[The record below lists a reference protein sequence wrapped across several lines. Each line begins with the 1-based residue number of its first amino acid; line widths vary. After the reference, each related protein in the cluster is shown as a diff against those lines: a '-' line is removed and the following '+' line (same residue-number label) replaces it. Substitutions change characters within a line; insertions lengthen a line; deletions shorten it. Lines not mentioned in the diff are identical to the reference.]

1 MTCASAVVLDPARCI
16 SRPGSAP
23 PALRRQHSC
32 RHTAGHELHCSW
44 ISESAGESG
53 WESGREHGRA
63 GGRFAQREAETS
75 RSAQSFG
82 WARAARAAAHAS
94 HDRQGRKGMDGRR
107 DSARTRRMPAAP
119 ASPRSTRR
127 PCPSPT
133 ATESTVVRFRWWRKA
148 APRSARLGAHCRR
161 YGSTAE
167 RHAKSQQLI
176 VVTGKKGAHA
186 DHASP
191 IQEPARRARAAA
203 EVTDRRKNP
212 RSHPK
217 PPTRTQPWSRATSAL
232 LPPARSSQPTRM
244 AGFGAKVDMVR
255 THEQQPTR
263 RASLFRFAPGRGRAA
278 PRRHTRARS

>member
-1 MTCASAVVLDPARCI
+1 
-16 SRPGSAP
+16 
-23 PALRRQHSC
+23 
-32 RHTAGHELHCSW
+32 
-44 ISESAGESG
+44 
-53 WESGREHGRA
+53 
-63 GGRFAQREAETS
+63 
-75 RSAQSFG
+75 
-82 WARAARAAAHAS
+82 
-94 HDRQGRKGMDGRR
+94 MDGRR

-161 YGSTAE
+161 TALPP
-167 RHAKSQQLI
+167 R
-176 VVTGKKGAHA
+176 VTAAHRRDWKKRGT
-186 DHASP
+186 
-191 IQEPARRARAAA
+191 RRSCIS
-203 EVTDRRKNP
+203 NP
-212 RSHPK
+212 RTGTTGSRSHGPPGKSHPK

-263 RASLFRFAPGRGRAA
+263 RRHCSASLPGVAA
-278 PRRHTRARS
+278 PPHADTRAHEADTAAHLPARRRSRATCTRWLVTPSGAST

>member
-1 MTCASAVVLDPARCI
+1 VGERAR
-16 SRPGSAP
+16 A
-23 PALRRQHSC
+23 
-32 RHTAGHELHCSW
+32 
-44 ISESAGESG
+44 
-53 WESGREHGRA
+53 RA
-63 GGRFAQREAETS
+63 GGREI
-75 RSAQSFG
+75 
-82 WARAARAAAHAS
+82 RAARSGDEQVGTELWLGSCCPSSCARLARPS
-94 HDRQGRKGMDGRR
+94 RTKGMDGRR

-161 YGSTAE
+161 YGPISTAE

-203 EVTDRRKNP
+203 EVTEKP
-212 RSHPK
+212 AQPPK

-263 RASLFRFAPGRGRAA
+263 RASLFFAPGRGRAA

>member
-161 YGSTAE
+161 YGLEVPPRETRE
-167 RHAKSQQLI
+167 
-176 VVTGKKGAHA
+176 VT
-186 DHASP
+186 
-191 IQEPARRARAAA
+191 AAA
-203 EVTDRRKNP
+203 HRRDWKKRGTRRSCISNP
-212 RSHPK
+212 RTGTTGSRSHGPPGKRSHPK

-263 RASLFRFAPGRGRAA
+263 RASLFFAPGCGRAA

>member
-191 IQEPARRARAAA
+191 IQEPARRAA
-203 EVTDRRKNP
+203 EVTDRQEKA
-212 RSHPK
+212 
-217 PPTRTQPWSRATSAL
+217 TRNRR
-232 LPPARSSQPTRM
+232 PARSL
-244 AGFGAKVDMVR
+244 GAALPQHSSPQLVAHSLPGWR
-255 THEQQPTR
+255 ALAR
-263 RASLFRFAPGRGRAA
+263 R
-278 PRRHTRARS
+278 

>member
-1 MTCASAVVLDPARCI
+1 VGERAR
-16 SRPGSAP
+16 A
-23 PALRRQHSC
+23 
-32 RHTAGHELHCSW
+32 
-44 ISESAGESG
+44 
-53 WESGREHGRA
+53 RA
-63 GGRFAQREAETS
+63 GGREI
-75 RSAQSFG
+75 
-82 WARAARAAAHAS
+82 RAARSGDEQVGTELWLGSCCPSSCARLARPS
-94 HDRQGRKGMDGRR
+94 RTKGMDGRR

-161 YGSTAE
+161 YGLEVPPRDTE
-167 RHAKSQQLI
+167 VTCEQQLI

-263 RASLFRFAPGRGRAA
+263 RASLFFAPGRGRAA